1 MIKIQADEYSH
12 LLQKSEALHKESMEL
27 IEEYIRGL
35 DELLI
40 PEGGFYADMISDK
53 VMLLKQLFQEKLVKE
68 LEVTFRETEKQIR
81 IFGEKI
87 AGSDESGRL
96 RVKWEE

>member
-1 MIKIQADEYSH
+1 MIKIQADEYNY
-12 LLQKSEALHKESMEL
+12 LLQESEALHKEGMEI

-53 VMLLKQLFQEKLVKE
+53 VLLLKQLFQKKLVKE
-68 LEVTFRETEKQIR
+68 LHDTFQETEKQIR
-81 IFGEKI
+81 MFGEKI
-87 AGSDESGRL
+87 TESDESGRL

>member
-1 MIKIQADEYSH
+1 MIKIQVDEYNY
-12 LLQKSEALHKESMEL
+12 LLQESEALHKEGMEI
-27 IEEYIRGL
+27 IEEYIRSL

-40 PEGGFYADMISDK
+40 PEGGFYADIISDK
-53 VMLLKQLFQEKLVKE
+53 VLLLKQLFQEKLVKE
-68 LEVTFRETEKQIR
+68 LHDTFQQTEKQIR

-87 AGSDESGRL
+87 TESDESGRL